1 MKSDRS
7 AGQSH
12 RESNTID
19 LDIVPLMDVIFLLLF
34 FFVIMSVQMVMQ
46 KGVPVDLASAEQ
58 GASVKNKD
66 VPVLTVTEDGT
77 THFNDEQLSLEE
89 LGKRMADWRT
99 KNPDK
104 KLLLKVDRSVE
115 HGTVVDVT
123 DRLRTAEITDL
134 MFTVEPAR

>member
-1 MKSDRS
+1 MKTDRP
-7 AGQSH
+7 AGRNH

-89 LGKRMADWRT
+89 LGERMADWRAN
-99 KNPDK
+99 NPNQ
-104 KLLLKVDRSVE
+104 KLLLNVDRSVE

-123 DRLRTAEITDL
+123 DRLRKTGITDL